1 MATGDWWEFPDYD
14 PNSPFPGQENVPGP
28 GGGPVGSPPGGSSGG
43 DSGACPAGMVPE
55 SIGADG
61 NWRTASPGECI
72 SQAEFDSRVDRNIRD
87 NPNRGEGQQNR
98 NPAPSGPRPP
108 YAPNYNIPGAPMFAG
123 LPDFQAPSFEEA
135 MNDPGYRFAVDEGR
149 RAREASAASRGDLR
163 TGGTLRSLDR
173 YGQNMGA
180 QQYSNVYGR
189 RFGEYG
195 QRYRQALDQYS
206 PRLAEW
212 TLRSNAEIGRQNI
225 GNQNQWGEYWGNN
238 LTAAQLMALLQGI

>member
-1 MATGDWWEFPDYD
+1 MAAPEYVPDTPELPGDSFPA
-14 PNSPFPGQENVPGP
+14 
-28 GGGPVGSPPGGSSGG
+28 PP
-43 DSGACPAGMVPE
+43 DSGACPDGMEWGQVSGGGE
-55 SIGADG
+55 GCV
-61 NWRTASPGECI
+61 RTAPCPDGQTWNNP
-72 SQAEFDSRVDRNIRD
+72 SQSCQPTPVYPQPTGGNGG
-87 NPNRGEGQQNR
+87 NNS
-98 NPAPSGPRPP
+98 PAPSGPRPP
-108 YAPNYNIPGAPMFAG
+108 YAPSYNIPGAPMFAG
-123 LPDFQAPSFEEA
+123 LADFQAPSFEEA